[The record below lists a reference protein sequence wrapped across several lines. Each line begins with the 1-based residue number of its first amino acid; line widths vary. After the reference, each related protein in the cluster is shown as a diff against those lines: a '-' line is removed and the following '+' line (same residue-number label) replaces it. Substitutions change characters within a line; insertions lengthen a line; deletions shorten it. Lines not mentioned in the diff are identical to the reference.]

1 MLYRPWLIPLV
12 VLFWCA
18 SSGWLLLA
26 KILPSLSP
34 GSPPGYQA
42 LYMAE
47 NRLVPVAWT
56 VLWNDQPLGW
66 AMSQSERTEA
76 GGMEVDSLLHFDRL
90 PIEEVLPAWTKLLL
104 RQSFTPGVSYA
115 LDARGHL
122 TIDPQGELRSFRS
135 VVTLPA
141 TADRVFLQGRID
153 KREVTVDVRA
163 HGMNYTVSRHLPAQI
178 TIGDEL
184 SPQATLPGLYHNR
197 QWTVPVYSPLRPGQ
211 APIQI
216 LHARVAGEESMFWD
230 DTLVRVDV
238 VHYRD
243 DPATHREPRCRLW
256 VDRSGRVLKQES
268 LMLGSKLV
276 FLRRS
281 DEAAEDLIS
290 SVTMPSEDGE
300 AQAGNPGQ
308 EKP

>member
-1 MLYRPWLIPLV
+1 
-12 VLFWCA
+12 
-18 SSGWLLLA
+18 
-26 KILPSLSP
+26 
-34 GSPPGYQA
+34 
-42 LYMAE
+42 
-47 NRLVPVAWT
+47 
-56 VLWNDQPLGW
+56 
-66 AMSQSERTEA
+66 
-76 GGMEVDSLLHFDRL
+76 
-90 PIEEVLPAWTKLLL
+90 
-104 RQSFTPGVSYA
+104 
-115 LDARGHL
+115 
-122 TIDPQGELRSFRS
+122 
-135 VVTLPA
+135 
-141 TADRVFLQGRID
+141 
-153 KREVTVDVRA
+153 
-163 HGMNYTVSRHLPAQI
+163 
-178 TIGDEL
+178 
-184 SPQATLPGLYHNR
+184 
-197 QWTVPVYSPLRPGQ
+197 
-211 APIQI
+211 
-216 LHARVAGEESMFWD
+216 MFWD